1 MDFFLKN
8 NKRKCP
14 FIRDLFKSTLNNNDY
29 FKNFAFPPLVSH
41 GLHTIYTRNNMGH
54 KCEGNCG
61 LLVLNEIL
69 KKTYPEY
76 LKKIVGAVW
85 KLPAK

>member
-41 GLHTIYTRNNMGH
+41 GLGTFQGLPFPTPRLWALN
-54 KCEGNCG
+54 KTEG
-61 LLVLNEIL
+61 
-69 KKTYPEY
+69 
-76 LKKIVGAVW
+76 
-85 KLPAK
+85 